1 MNKDQKRQQADR
13 RNEMERD
20 QKAKDQWG
28 MWEQETSNNSVK
40 ATVNASP
47 NKNEAIHDEKMD
59 QPQREPELP
68 FDKLA
73 HGLGKSSVDS
83 LEDTHISGGGS
94 MPPGFNSGKGMGVLH
109 PGNSQMQYENRR
121 DQNRGNDRYGN
132 QYHHYQSNDR
142 RYQQANTVFTDQKH
156 EDSSKDKSDV
166 MDNLSNQL
174 GQVNG
179 NLIGSDKRHS
189 KDRFSS
195 NQSRDQGKKPMLNE
209 REAIP
214 VGSQLVQNQP
224 QKSLMTSPGSQ
235 NQNSPQQNGS
245 MHQKTNNENSNSSS
259 RPMSRTDPNSGRAM
273 QNKPLGQPNGQQTS
287 VGSAAPVIQP
297 EKRDQRDS
305 RETNQPRDRGDNREV
320 NNRSDERNNRNQNSI
335 SSSPSTQQ
343 ENKSKYG
350 SPDTKRSQGTGAT
363 KSQGQTSYFQKQ
375 SNTSG
380 YNSSSQN
387 GIMSQ
392 NTGSSYLNDN
402 YKGTGVFQDQREKE
416 AVVQK
421 TIYGQNYN
429 HSQHY
434 AMPVPQHPYVSNL
447 AMQYDIYASPNSQ
460 IYPATQTASQLYLNQ
475 QQTNA
480 TRAAA
485 ASWSNQQQSSNHTID
500 QNKNQM
506 NKLFPPSSY
515 LSSNN
520 NPSMPAT
527 VLHSRQPPTS
537 VSAQAQLAANQQ
549 VQQVAQQQAAQQQA
563 QQQQTLAQQQAA
575 QQQAAQQ
582 AQQASAA
589 AGLQA
594 RQAQQVA
601 AQQVMYAQQSQ
612 GINSH
617 HLSAV
622 SPNIGGIQQ
631 YGNLQMNTG
640 MDVRR

>member
-1 MNKDQKRQQADR
+1 MN
-13 RNEMERD
+13 
-20 QKAKDQWG
+20 
-28 MWEQETSNNSVK
+28 T
-40 ATVNASP
+40 
-47 NKNEAIHDEKMD
+47 I
-59 QPQREPELP
+59 
-68 FDKLA
+68 F
-73 HGLGKSSVDS
+73 
-83 LEDTHISGGGS
+83 
-94 MPPGFNSGKGMGVLH
+94 
-109 PGNSQMQYENRR
+109 
-121 DQNRGNDRYGN
+121 
-132 QYHHYQSNDR
+132 YHHYQSNDR

-421 TIYGQNYN
+421 TIY
-429 HSQHY
+429 
-434 AMPVPQHPYVSNL
+434 
-447 AMQYDIYASPNSQ
+447 
-460 IYPATQTASQLYLNQ
+460 
-475 QQTNA
+475 
-480 TRAAA
+480 
-485 ASWSNQQQSSNHTID
+485 W
-500 QNKNQM
+500 
-506 NKLFPPSSY
+506 F
-515 LSSNN
+515 
-520 NPSMPAT
+520 
-527 VLHSRQPPTS
+527 
-537 VSAQAQLAANQQ
+537 
-549 VQQVAQQQAAQQQA
+549 
-563 QQQQTLAQQQAA
+563 
-575 QQQAAQQ
+575 
-582 AQQASAA
+582 
-589 AGLQA
+589 GL
-594 RQAQQVA
+594 
-601 AQQVMYAQQSQ
+601 
-612 GINSH
+612 IE
-617 HLSAV
+617 
-622 SPNIGGIQQ
+622 
-631 YGNLQMNTG
+631 YGPE
-640 MDVRR
+640 D